1 MPFSPVIMQELMKL
15 IPTMSPAEKARA
27 TASLR
32 QHIESGQRVAVMYVL
47 SEMIKDKSREEQAEI
62 TERFEKVMSQERAIA
77 RAAEEIARAAE
88 ENARAAEENARV
100 ARAAAA
106 ARADVINM
114 PLDEAKEVLAAVEG
128 LLQQKNSGGRS
139 RRQKKRRRTRRSL

>member
-32 QHIESGQRVAVMYVL
+32 QHIASGQRVAVMYVL

-62 TERFEKVMSQERAIA
+62 TERFTAIMSQERA
-77 RAAEEIARAAE
+77 IARAAE

-139 RRQKKRRRTRRSL
+139 RRRKKRRRTRRSL